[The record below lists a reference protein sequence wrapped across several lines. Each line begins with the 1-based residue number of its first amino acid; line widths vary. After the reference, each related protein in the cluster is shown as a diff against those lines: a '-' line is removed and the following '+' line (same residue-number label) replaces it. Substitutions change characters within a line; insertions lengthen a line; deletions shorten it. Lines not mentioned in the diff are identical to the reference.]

1 MENNTIN
8 YLITIA
14 LFSLILFSILSI
26 AFGGSQD
33 IVRDSLLS
41 ILTVSYVV
49 NNLPSKK
56 KWILFI
62 FINSLDKM
70 IDRSRIVK
78 TYVFI

>member
-56 KWILFI
+56 K
-62 FINSLDKM
+62 
-70 IDRSRIVK
+70 
-78 TYVFI
+78 

>member
-1 MENNTIN
+1 MAEIGGRENYLLERNEIKMENNTIN

-56 KWILFI
+56 K
-62 FINSLDKM
+62 
-70 IDRSRIVK
+70 
-78 TYVFI
+78 